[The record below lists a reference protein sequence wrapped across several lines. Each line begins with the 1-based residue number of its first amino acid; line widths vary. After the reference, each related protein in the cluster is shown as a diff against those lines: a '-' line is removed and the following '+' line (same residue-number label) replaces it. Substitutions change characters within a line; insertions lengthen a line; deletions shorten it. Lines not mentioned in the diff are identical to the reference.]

1 MDGKFKNVN
10 DACLNAISRL
20 EFPAGTSGLG
30 NLSTQLQGFCRG
42 LDTTDVHVCLEHLRD
57 VVKNLCPTVI
67 EYNTTIN
74 FVNTHVS
81 YEWWGAYWHHRYD
94 VDCDELTYDEA
105 NAILDW
111 DRSDPFRLDRDD
123 DGEACEANAHGDDVE
138 TVVYDSY
145 PVGGVA
151 TGDGSTDSGASGVEV
166 ALAAGALGG
175 LGVTGLTL
183 VRRFARQG

>member
-1 MDGKFKNVN
+1 MSVLK
-10 DACLNAISRL
+10 
-20 EFPAGTSGLG
+20 
-30 NLSTQLQGFCRG
+30 
-42 LDTTDVHVCLEHLRD
+42 H
-57 VVKNLCPTVI
+57 LCPTVI

-74 FVNTHVS
+74 IVNTHVS
-81 YEWWGAYWHHRYD
+81 NEWWGAYWHHRYD

-151 TGDGSTDSGASGVEV
+151 TGDGSTGLRRLGRRGRAGGRRARRPRRDRPDPRP
-166 ALAAGALGG
+166 ALRAAGLIPWAP
-175 LGVTGLTL
+175 
-183 VRRFARQG
+183 